1 MHRLAQTREVE
12 SRTEKLRTIRCRFPV
27 PSLERLE
34 TKSCFICVST
44 IFIRLQFRFPH
55 SIIGSN
61 YKTIFGTSVAFSPRV
76 YVRPIVRWPSFL
88 TQECRLRSR
97 HSADRREK
105 GKEKE
110 EGNVQVMAFQHA
122 KRPKKPSKLDDTLR
136 VEQQK
141 KENQTQQ
148 IHTSLSLPCSLC
160 EKWQKKNERDGFI
173 CTLK

>member
-1 MHRLAQTREVE
+1 MRLYH
-12 SRTEKLRTIRCRFPV
+12 
-27 PSLERLE
+27 
-34 TKSCFICVST
+34 
-44 IFIRLQFRFPH
+44 LQFRFHH

-76 YVRPIVRWPSFL
+76 YIRPIVRPSFL

-105 GKEKE
+105 GKEK

-136 VEQQK
+136 VELK
-141 KENQTQQ
+141 KKKKNQTQQ
-148 IHTSLSLPCSLC
+148 IHTSLSLSLAHF
-160 EKWQKKNERDGFI
+160 EKSGR
-173 CTLK
+173 